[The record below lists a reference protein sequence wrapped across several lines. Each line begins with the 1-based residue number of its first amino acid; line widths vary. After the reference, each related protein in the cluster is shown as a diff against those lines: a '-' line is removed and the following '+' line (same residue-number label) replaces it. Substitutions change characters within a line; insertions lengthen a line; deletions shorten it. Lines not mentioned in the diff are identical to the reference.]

1 MNIAKL
7 LEYYWPGCLW
17 ELVGND
23 QTDYK
28 NLTWLDKST
37 TKPTESELLAKKAQ
51 VYKNQGFDGIL
62 FDWWHNYAGNCKHNV
77 CERSPAEVE
86 VVREAIAKKIRS
98 QVGDNFIIMG
108 NVNWNIND
116 PAAKYMSGA
125 FLELWKQAGCL
136 TEPPEFND
144 ISL

>member
-37 TKPTESELLAKKAQ
+37 TKPTESELLAKKDEGELREALDEIRVIRNRLLRESDWTQMMDITDTRMDNLTKGKWQ
-51 VYKNQGFDGIL
+51 VY
-62 FDWWHNYAGNCKHNV
+62 
-77 CERSPAEVE
+77 
-86 VVREAIAKKIRS
+86 REELRDLTKGLDTVDKVKK
-98 QVGDNFIIMG
+98 VT
-108 NVNWNIND
+108 W
-116 PAAKYMSGA
+116 P
-125 FLELWKQAGCL
+125 
-136 TEPPEFND
+136 TEP
-144 ISL
+144 S